1 VRTRKNLSIAMLR
14 ATADEVPL
22 FDGRVVFFLFFF
34 LPVFAM
40 RALGDATKEFRKIAA
55 SCRDRY
61 SAVNA
66 KKCGTRTGV
75 TWSAEWM
82 DDKST

>member
-1 VRTRKNLSIAMLR
+1 MKFPFSTDVLS
-14 ATADEVPL
+14 
-22 FDGRVVFFLFFF
+22 FFSFFF

-40 RALGDATKEFRKIAA
+40 RALGDAAKEFRKIAA
-55 SCRDRY
+55 SCRGRY

-75 TWSAEWM
+75 TWSGEWM